1 MLKILNIIMLTLV
14 FLFIFNVYN
23 YYSSNKN
30 MNIKEFNRIN
40 IEKILEKKII
50 NLPVLINDTNNVIK
64 FNNSLENEINNSK
77 KRSFWDLLKK

>member
-1 MLKILNIIMLTLV
+1 MLKILNIIMLILIC
-14 FLFIFNVYN
+14 FFIFSVSN

-30 MNIKEFNRIN
+30 IDVKKFNRVN
-40 IEKILEKKII
+40 IEKILEKKKI
-50 NLPVLINDTNNVIK
+50 NLPVLSNDTNNVIE

>member
-1 MLKILNIIMLTLV
+1 MLKILNIIMLILIC
-14 FLFIFNVYN
+14 FFIFSVSN

-30 MNIKEFNRIN
+30 IDVKKFNRVN
-40 IEKILEKKII
+40 IEKILEKKKI
-50 NLPVLINDTNNVIK
+50 NLPVLSNDTNNVNE